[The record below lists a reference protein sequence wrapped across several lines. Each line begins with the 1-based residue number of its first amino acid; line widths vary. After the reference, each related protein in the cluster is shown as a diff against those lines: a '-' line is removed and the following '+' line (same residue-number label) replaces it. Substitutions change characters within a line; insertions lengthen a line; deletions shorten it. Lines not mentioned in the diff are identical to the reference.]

1 MNDTRSRLTWTA
13 VPTLFNF
20 KKTGSRTKSG
30 RTPPI
35 SRQPPALKKIK
46 VERSSASNAS
56 CSFDHDYCS
65 SAESAVT
72 AATTNGDALRD
83 SPIDVCIIS

>member
-1 MNDTRSRLTWTA
+1 MNDTRSRLTWSA

-20 KKTGSRTKSG
+20 KKTGSKTKSG
-30 RTPPI
+30 RTPPLPQ
-35 SRQPPALKKIK
+35 QPSPFKKVK
-46 VERSSASNAS
+46 VERSSNAS

-65 SAESAVT
+65 SVESAAT
-72 AATTNGDALRD
+72 AATTNDDALRD